1 MKSYELMPTHEN
13 LIDTYKQDMLGRNSD
28 IRAFADILNSLSNCT
43 SIALD
48 GKWGSGKTFF
58 VKQTKLFLDAHN
70 IFYTTLNENDKN
82 IFIRNDSDEDNY
94 KPQVCVYYDA
104 WENDNDQDPILS
116 LVYSIMS
123 DIDEGYKFD
132 ETNGFIEKT
141 SAVLETISGRN
152 INSTLDA
159 LKNKNLLDEIRK
171 SKNIEKK
178 IKEFLDEIL
187 QERGDRLVIFI
198 DELDRCKPS
207 YAVRLLERIKHYFT
221 SERFTFVFSINTN
234 ELQHTIRKHYGND
247 FDATRYLD
255 RFFDLKVSVPE
266 VDLEKYYSSINFN
279 TDYTYDLVCK
289 SVMNY
294 FHFSIRE
301 MGKYIRMTR
310 IAAGEPTHDNKKYNF
325 HFSDGQGKLF
335 SLMYIVPIMLGLKVI
350 SFEKYD
356 QFIMG
361 NDCTCFI
368 DILKTL
374 NHLNL
379 NNLLNTGET
388 YDAKEKEL
396 KLVKVEDKLQEVYEA
411 VFKPKEMY
419 KTTVGQ
425 YCFNRNLKKQI
436 LQTVNLMSPYT
447 KVDYEGDNT

>member
-1 MKSYELMPTHEN
+1 MKSYELMPTHIN
-13 LIDTYKQDMLGRNSD
+13 LVETYKQDMLDRNKD
-28 IRAFADILNSLSNCT
+28 IEVFANILNSLSACT

-70 IFYTTLNENDKN
+70 NFYNTLNEDDKS
-82 IFIRNDSDEDNY
+82 IFTNNDSAGDNY
-94 KPQVCVYYDA
+94 IPQVCVYYDA

-116 LVYSIMS
+116 LVYSIIS
-123 DIDEGYKFD
+123 DIDDGYKLD
-132 ETNGFIEKT
+132 ENDGAIKKT
-141 SAVLETISGRN
+141 VAVLETISGRN
-152 INSTLDA
+152 INSTLDT
-159 LKNKNLLDEIRK
+159 LKNKNLLDKIRK
-171 SKNIEKK
+171 SKDIEKK

-221 SERFTFVFSINTN
+221 NDRFTFVFSINTN

-255 RFFDLKVSVPE
+255 RFFDLKVAVPE
-266 VDLEKYYSSINFN
+266 VDLEKYYNSINFN
-279 TDYTYDLVCK
+279 SDYTYDLVCK

-301 MGKYIRMTR
+301 MGKYIGMTQ
-310 IAAGEPTHDNKKYNF
+310 IAAGEPAHDNKKYNF
-325 HFSDGQGKLF
+325 HFSNGQGKF
-335 SLMYIVPIMLGLKVI
+335 FCLMYIVPIMLGLKVV
-350 SFEKYD
+350 SLEKYE
-356 QFIMG
+356 QFITG

-368 DILKTL
+368 DILKTS

-379 NNLLNTGET
+379 NGLLNTDET
-388 YDAKEKEL
+388 YNAEEKEL

-411 VFKPKEMY
+411 VFKPKEVY
-419 KTTVGQ
+419 ETKVGQ

-436 LQTVNLMSPYT
+436 LKIVNLMSPYT
-447 KVDYEGDNT
+447 NVNYEDDNV

>member
-13 LIDTYKQDMLGRNSD
+13 LVETYKRDTLGRNRD
-28 IRAFADILNSLSNCT
+28 IKAFVDILNSLSNCT

-70 IFYTTLNENDKN
+70 NFYSTLSKDDKSIFTSSDT
-82 IFIRNDSDEDNY
+82 DEDNY
-94 KPQVCVYYDA
+94 KPQVSVYYDA

-116 LVYSIMS
+116 LVYSIIS
-123 DIDEGYKFD
+123 DIDDGYKLD
-132 ETNGFIEKT
+132 ENDGIIKKT
-141 SAVLETISGRN
+141 FAVLETISGRN
-152 INSTLDA
+152 INSTLDT

-171 SKNIEKK
+171 SKDIEKK

-247 FDATRYLD
+247 FDAIRYLD
-255 RFFDLKVSVPE
+255 RFFDLKVAVPE
-266 VDLEKYYSSINFN
+266 VDLEKYYNSINFN
-279 TDYTYDLVCK
+279 TDYTYDLVCE

-301 MGKYIRMTR
+301 MGKYIGMTR
-310 IAAGEPTHDNKKYNF
+310 IAAGKPTHDNTKDNF
-325 HFSDGQGKLF
+325 LFSDGRGKLF
-335 SLMYIVPIMLGLKVI
+335 CLMYIVPIMLGLKVV

-379 NNLLNTGET
+379 NELLNTDET
-388 YDAKEKEL
+388 YYEREKGK
-396 KLVKVEDKLQEVYEA
+396 KLVKLEDKLQEVYEA
-411 VFKPKEMY
+411 VFKPKEIY
-419 KTTVGQ
+419 ETKVGQ

-436 LQTVNLMSPYT
+436 LKTVNLMSPYAN
-447 KVDYEGDNT
+447 VDYEGDV